1 MSKRI
6 EELLEEYSSNR
17 KQYIGEKH
25 FKFLRK
31 VFKAFKEVGALNI
44 SFIYYTLNSN
54 GPKIM
59 DSEFMKA
66 YIESMLK
73 DNHTLI
79 NIFTGYWE
87 NNRGLEL
94 TEGLNNNFNMILKE
108 EEVFAALIANNE
120 LEKVLQLLSITYY
133 RIKSLTET
141 TSEDLFYSKCLSDY
155 EREDFKNA
163 VSGLR
168 FFGFNKRAKEEISA
182 TSGLQSFGFSL
193 AESKA
198 DNIRRESLKKMREEG
213 KAYNQK
219 LKDEGKGFFERIKL
233 NYKFD
238 QEQIDKIQKE
248 YYKNIEKFSKAEGKD
263 NKIAP
268 LSKEEIEN
276 YLALNKEAFNAI
288 KEAYKKFSKIEEFA
302 PVEKQAP
309 DDEWGSWDSFV
320 DGKTSFYSIALVSWD
335 QEDWLDNG
343 RALVK
348 EANNILSKKGI
359 GEKILTIGGDGDE
372 GIIDVDIRGA
382 EINFDKLK

>member
-1 MSKRI
+1 MSKKI

-54 GPKIM
+54 NPKIM

-79 NIFTGYWE
+79 SIFTGYWE

-94 TEGLNNNFNMILKE
+94 TEGLNTNFNMILKE
-108 EEVFAALIANNE
+108 EEVFAALVANNE

-163 VSGLR
+163 VAGLQ
-168 FFGFNKRAKEEISA
+168 FFGFGKNKELTEDDIKLYSKLNAKAFSAIKDAFETIKENNKDIDSKSFVKNQISDDENGEWISFTKGKEESYTIA
-182 TSGLQSFGFSL
+182 TIENLDQ
-193 AESKA
+193 
-198 DNIRRESLKKMREEG
+198 D
-213 KAYNQK
+213 
-219 LKDEGKGFFERIKL
+219 ERIK
-233 NYKFD
+233 Y
-238 QEQIDKIQKE
+238 IDEIVKE
-248 YYKNIEKFSKAEGKD
+248 S
-263 NKIAP
+263 NKI
-268 LSKEEIEN
+268 LSDED
-276 YLALNKEAFNAI
+276 LG
-288 KEAYKKFSKIEEFA
+288 SKI
-302 PVEKQAP
+302 
-309 DDEWGSWDSFV
+309 
-320 DGKTSFYSIALVSWD
+320 
-335 QEDWLDNG
+335 
-343 RALVK
+343 
-348 EANNILSKKGI
+348 LS
-359 GEKILTIGGDGDE
+359 IGGDGDE
-372 GIIDVDIRGA
+372 GIIEIDMKIA
-382 EINFDKLK
+382 KINFDNLK

>member
-17 KQYIGEKH
+17 KQYTGEKH
-25 FKFLRK
+25 FKFLKK

-54 GPKIM
+54 SPKIM

-94 TEGLNNNFNMILKE
+94 TEGLNVNFNMILKE

-163 VSGLR
+163 VSGLQ
-168 FFGFNKRAKEEISA
+168 FFGFGKKEKEEKARKKFERELYSEMELEYIKDKSNGLAKDIKMLQDEVVNSLKKQNVFKIPQDLNRDGIDLTLHAPTGEDINLSNPDKKTLDSITDNYGKISFLQFDSREGKFSIQKESDFDEEDGWMDIADGVDAAVDEAFANLKISNKLDYGDNDSWVEYYINVETLFNLNDKYKKLFEKRAKEE
-182 TSGLQSFGFSL
+182 
-193 AESKA
+193 
-198 DNIRRESLKKMREEG
+198 
-213 KAYNQK
+213 
-219 LKDEGKGFFERIKL
+219 
-233 NYKFD
+233 
-238 QEQIDKIQKE
+238 
-248 YYKNIEKFSKAEGKD
+248 
-263 NKIAP
+263 
-268 LSKEEIEN
+268 
-276 YLALNKEAFNAI
+276 FNL
-288 KEAYKKFSKIEEFA
+288 
-302 PVEKQAP
+302 
-309 DDEWGSWDSFV
+309 DDF
-320 DGKTSFYSIALVSWD
+320 
-335 QEDWLDNG
+335 
-343 RALVK
+343 
-348 EANNILSKKGI
+348 
-359 GEKILTIGGDGDE
+359 
-372 GIIDVDIRGA
+372 
-382 EINFDKLK
+382 